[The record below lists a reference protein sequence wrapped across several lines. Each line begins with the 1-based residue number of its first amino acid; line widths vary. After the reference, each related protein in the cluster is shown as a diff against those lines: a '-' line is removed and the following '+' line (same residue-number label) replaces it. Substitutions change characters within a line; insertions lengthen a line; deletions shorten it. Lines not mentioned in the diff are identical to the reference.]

1 MLGCPASL
9 LSSSH
14 CYMVCTKERWGRGW
28 FLVLLAHVWGLVSC
42 TACINRPL
50 CSGTMGE
57 YLPMVG
63 TKLHYRQFGLELLNL
78 SSKEIS

>member
-1 MLGCPASL
+1 MFKKIESL
-9 LSSSH
+9 TIP
-14 CYMVCTKERWGRGW
+14 MVL
-28 FLVLLAHVWGLVSC
+28 FVIILF
-42 TACINRPL
+42 INRPL